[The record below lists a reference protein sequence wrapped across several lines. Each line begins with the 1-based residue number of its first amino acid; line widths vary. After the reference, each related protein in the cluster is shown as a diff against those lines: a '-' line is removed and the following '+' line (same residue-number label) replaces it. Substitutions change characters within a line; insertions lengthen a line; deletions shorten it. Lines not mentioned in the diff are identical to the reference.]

1 VRPDTCP
8 WRAISHPYSQAVI
21 RAHRHWKVGEL
32 SALYPDGVP
41 EALRFGIEVYD
52 AALNAIQVADIRA
65 DRDRPP
71 PERPPPRAAIDGP
84 KKIPRALPAAK
95 RPR

>member
-1 VRPDTCP
+1 ML
-8 WRAISHPYSQAVI
+8 

-32 SALYPDGVP
+32 STIYPEGVP

-52 AALNAIQVADIRA
+52 AAVNAIQVADIRA
-65 DRDRPP
+65 DDRPP
-71 PERPPPRAAIDGP
+71 PGERPPPADAP

>member
-1 VRPDTCP
+1 
-8 WRAISHPYSQAVI
+8 VI

-52 AALNAIQVADIRA
+52 AALNAIQVTDMRE
-65 DRDRPP
+65 DRVPRE
-71 PERPPPRAAIDGP
+71 ERSERHAPAEPR
-84 KKIPRALPAAK
+84 KMPRALPAAK

>member
-1 VRPDTCP
+1 MRPETCP
-8 WRAISHPYSQAVI
+8 WSAISHPYSQAVI

-52 AALNAIQVADIRA
+52 AALNAIQVTDMREDRA
-65 DRDRPP
+65 PRE
-71 PERPPPRAAIDGP
+71 ERREAPAEPR
-84 KKIPRALPAAK
+84 KMPRALPAAK